1 MYACVCVCMCVCVRA
16 CTYVHTHV
24 YSLDMVR
31 KQQPGYWSHIRK
43 YHMDFSASGLQEVWQ
58 KNFSK
63 LTSIFNSIH
72 YIKAIDQYSHTE
84 KHMLNVV
91 ENSLSST
98 KDHLLCNKWGSYCR
112 SVCMH
117 PLLSNYIW
125 CMIYSHRLLAHGV
138 ILFLLHKLSLCFII
152 RESWKSWIM
161 TKVTSAD

>member
-1 MYACVCVCMCVCVRA
+1 MCVCVCVCVCVWCVCACACDVCACVCDVCVMCVCARVRA
-16 CTYVHTHV
+16 C
-24 YSLDMVR
+24 
-31 KQQPGYWSHIRK
+31 
-43 YHMDFSASGLQEVWQ
+43 AEVWQ

-63 LTSIFNSIH
+63 LTSNCNSIH

-138 ILFLLHKLSLCFII
+138 ILFLLHKLTLCFII
-152 RESWKSWIM
+152 RESWKNWIM
-161 TKVTSAD
+161 TKVTSVD